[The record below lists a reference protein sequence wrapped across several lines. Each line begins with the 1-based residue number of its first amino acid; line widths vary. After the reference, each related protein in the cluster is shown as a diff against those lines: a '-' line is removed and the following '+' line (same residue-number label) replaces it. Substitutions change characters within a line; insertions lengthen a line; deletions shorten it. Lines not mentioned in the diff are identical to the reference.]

1 MQRARTR
8 LHMLRLLG
16 EERLASFRTRSQR
29 DKLILAGKSI
39 AILGVTS
46 TVAFY
51 WPEIEFVGA
60 TLGRSLRT
68 ASTLAACTID
78 YRRHYPFEED
88 QVLKDEECGVDELA
102 ERRRRRATVH
112 GRAAERLLRLFQRN
126 GGIYIKLGQHM
137 AALEHILPLE
147 YSATMAVL
155 HNQAPA
161 SSMADVEAV
170 LREELGCG
178 IGEIFSEFE
187 EAPIGAASLAQVHRA
202 TLRATGQAV
211 AVKVQHHRLQAFV
224 DMDMFT
230 VSVAVKLVK
239 RLFPQFAFEWLADE
253 MRSNLPK
260 ELDFVAEAH
269 NAERTA
275 RNIRRTWPVNCPIH
289 VPAIV
294 WEWTRKRVLVM
305 EYCAGAKVTDVAW
318 MRRSGVDP
326 AAIGRDLT
334 KLYAQMIF
342 LHGFVH
348 CDPHP
353 GNVAVRVCASEDG
366 ERQAA
371 QIILLDHGLYR
382 ELPDAFRLTYA
393 RLWRALIEGDEP
405 AIRRNAEA
413 LGGGDA
419 YKLFSTVLT
428 HRSWDS
434 MVADKDWDRPRK
446 ASDVERFR
454 ERASEYIPVVADLL
468 GRLPR
473 PLLLLLKTN
482 DLLRAVDRALHAES
496 PGVPSP
502 TFLLMGGYCVEAI
515 NEDRW
520 AAARGSLR
528 RELGAVV
535 RNLGDNLRFWW
546 TELAFAVYSR
556 FMRLKTMLLVQI

>member
-1 MQRARTR
+1 M
-8 LHMLRLLG
+8 MRLLG
-16 EERLASFRTRSQR
+16 EERLASFRSRSQR
-29 DKLILAGKSI
+29 DKLVLAGKSL
-39 AILGVTS
+39 AALGVTS
-46 TVAFY
+46 AVAFY

-60 TLGRSLRT
+60 TLGRGLRT
-68 ASTLAACTID
+68 ASTLAACTVD
-78 YRRHYPFEED
+78 YRRHYPFEGD
-88 QVLKDEECGVDELA
+88 QPLRDDECQAEELS
-102 ERRRRRATVH
+102 ERRRQRAEVH
-112 GRAAERLLRLFQRN
+112 GRAAERLLRLFRRN

-155 HNQAPA
+155 HNRAPA

-170 LREELGCG
+170 VREELGCG
-178 IGEIFSEFE
+178 IAEIFASFE
-187 EAPIGAASLAQVHRA
+187 EEPIGAASLAQVHRA
-202 TLRATGQAV
+202 TLRSSGQAV

-230 VSVAVKLVK
+230 VSVAAKLVK

-253 MRSNLPK
+253 MRTNLPK

-275 RNIRRTWPVNCPIH
+275 RNIRRTWPASCPIH
-289 VPAIV
+289 VPAIL

-305 EYCAGAKVTDVAW
+305 EYCAGATVTDVGW
-318 MRRSGVDP
+318 MRRNAVDP
-326 AAIGRDLT
+326 AAVGRDLT
-334 KLYAQMIF
+334 RLYAQMIF

-353 GNVAVRVCASEDG
+353 GNVAVRVTEDAEG
-366 ERQAA
+366 RRRA

-405 AIRRNAEA
+405 GIRRHAEA

-434 MVADKDWDRPRK
+434 MVADRDWDRPRK
-446 ASDVERFR
+446 AADVERFR
-454 ERASEYIPVVADLL
+454 ERASEYIPVVAELL

-473 PLLLLLKTN
+473 PLILLLKTN
-482 DLLRAVDRALHAES
+482 DLLRAVDRALHAEA

-502 TFLLMGGYCVEAI
+502 TFLLMGRCCVEAI

-528 RELGAVV
+528 REARAVLC
-535 RNLGDNLRFWW
+535 NLRDSLRFWW
-546 TELAFAVYSR
+546 AELAFAAYARLMR
-556 FMRLKTMLLVQI
+556 FKTLLLPAPSSCY